1 MRITIKKALW
11 KLKKVDKKEYWSNE
25 SLKSWK
31 RNLSLSVKF
40 NILPVKRSWTRR
52 NLEVFETNN
61 EEYYVWN
68 ENLNIKEG
76 TKFENW
82 L

>member
-25 SLKSWK
+25 SLKNWK

-68 ENLNIKEG
+68 ENLSIKED
-76 TKFENW
+76 TKFEN
-82 L
+82 